1 MVLGAQGL
9 ALRLSFLRPEW
20 GIVNGTL
27 KAVGELPVTI
37 WGIIRN
43 KIYQ

>member
-9 ALRLSFLRPEW
+9 ALRLSFLCPEW
-20 GIVNGTL
+20 GMVNGTL
-27 KAVGELPVTI
+27 KVVGELPVTAG
-37 WGIIRN
+37 GIIRN